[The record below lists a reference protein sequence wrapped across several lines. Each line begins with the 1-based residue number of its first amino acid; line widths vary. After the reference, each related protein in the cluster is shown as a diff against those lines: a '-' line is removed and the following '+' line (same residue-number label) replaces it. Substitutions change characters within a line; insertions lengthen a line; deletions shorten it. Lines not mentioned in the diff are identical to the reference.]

1 MADSYRYVFASCTLN
16 MLHTYMDSQDTL
28 KDDNDTH
35 VAYANKYLNKDCFIY
50 GDPVYVEGQCK
61 PGSDII
67 VSFLFCPQTLTGIQT
82 LH

>member
-1 MADSYRYVFASCTLN
+1 MF
-16 MLHTYMDSQDTL
+16 HTYMDSQDTL
-28 KDDNDTH
+28 KDNNDAH
-35 VAYANKYLNKDCFIY
+35 IAYADKYLNKDCFIY